1 VDPRLLAAGVA
12 GLVAGLYL
20 LVRGFGAYRMAARIG
35 DTAASRIASAAVGE
49 LLVTGTV
56 EPAELTLVS
65 PLQSEPCVFYRARID
80 DSDGDTSTT
89 AFRDERAVGFRVRD
103 ATGELRVFP
112 RGARFDV
119 PSRFD
124 ERTGSIGEE
133 PVGLRL
139 RSGGAFAPGPLDRE
153 AQIAALLTVQPAG
166 RSVGQTLGGDAG
178 GIGWSALPR
187 LASPTFGTSSR
198 TRHYTEAR
206 LEPGDVVTIL
216 GRALPF
222 DQLDDPEWAD
232 RVDGGDVLAGDPEI
246 AADLAAARA
255 AGTLESDP
263 AEAWGNAAIPG
274 FGIGRPV
281 RPPELDA
288 DANVP
293 ALAPPADAARFA
305 RTFEIAP
312 NALVLASSPD
322 IPLVISQG
330 APAAAAGRHE
340 REFLIGLL
348 GAVLAIVSAVGLAI
362 LAGGLGR

>member
-1 VDPRLLAAGVA
+1 MDPRLLAAGLA

-20 LVRGFGAYRMAARIG
+20 LARGFGAYRMAARLG
-35 DTAASRIASAAVGE
+35 DTSASRIASAAVGE
-49 LLVTGTV
+49 MLVTGTV

-65 PLQSEPCVFYRARID
+65 PLQSEPCVFYRSRID
-80 DSDGDTSTT
+80 DSDGDVSTT

-103 ATGELRVFP
+103 ETGELRVFP

-119 PSRFD
+119 PSRF
-124 ERTGSIGEE
+124 EGRTGSLGEA
-133 PVGLRL
+133 PLGLRL

-166 RSVGQTLGGDAG
+166 RSVGEAIGGG
-178 GIGWSALPR
+178 GGGGGWSGLPR
-187 LASPTFGTSSR
+187 LASPILGTSAR
-198 TRHYTEAR
+198 ARHYTEAR
-206 LEPGDVVTIL
+206 LEPGDVVTVV

-232 RVDGGDVLAGDPEI
+232 RVDGGDVLADDPEI

-263 AEAWGNAAIPG
+263 GEAWGNAAIPG

-288 DANVP
+288 DANAP
-293 ALAPPADAARFA
+293 PLAPPADAARYA

-312 NALVLASSPD
+312 DALVLASSPD
-322 IPLVISQG
+322 VPLVISLG

-362 LAGGLGR
+362 VVGGVGG